1 MNLTNQTKIYIFT
14 GLLFV
19 FTFLSAKFIIS
30 ELKSL
35 PTNSFVG
42 GFSIVMAIGLII
54 SIIKLSKIENNK

>member
-1 MNLTNQTKIYIFT
+1 MSNSTKIYLLT
-14 GLLFV
+14 ALLFV

-42 GFSIVMAIGLII
+42 GFSVVMTIGLII
-54 SIIKLSKIENNK
+54 FIIKLSKIENNK